1 MIKRGWTLLLTVLL
15 FSCVI
20 ISSCKQNS
28 RVSTDAKT
36 VSMHFDSA
44 YRYVVN
50 NMVVANSNPDTFLSL
65 CDDMTSVSPSLLEP
79 RQVRQWAHSYALAA
93 SVYISNND
101 LKKALEGTDID
112 EIKKKNEELNKVAMD
127 LAGKVY
133 EQAAKEAQA
142 NQDNNDDHET
152 VEDATYEEK

>member
-1 MIKRGWTLLLTVLL
+1 MEELAKILNNMRLKRGS
-15 FSCVI
+15 FEFES
-20 ISSCKQNS
+20 
-28 RVSTDAKT
+28 
-36 VSMHFDSA
+36 
-44 YRYVVN
+44 
-50 NMVVANSNPDTFLSL
+50 
-65 CDDMTSVSPSLLEP
+65 LEP
-79 RQVRQWAHSYALAA
+79 KLILDENGKVIQIEVRIRRTAEKL
-93 SVYISNND
+93 IEE

-142 NQDNNDDHET
+142 KDTTDNDTKDDDHET